1 MQQNKNKCVNWKTR
15 YGFIPINF
23 ERKIVF
29 IGKKNLWDILFY
41 KEKIPTIYLPNSHN
55 EKQTKIKSMPEL
67 EDCIAY
73 ITPKYEICYEEI
85 LRKQIYI
92 DTIIVYSADK
102 NCISQ
107 IIQDQ
112 STYKFKLIILTN
124 DLEVQK
130 YNGLTLWD
138 WKKEE
143 IELME
148 KI

>member
-1 MQQNKNKCVNWKTR
+1 
-15 YGFIPINF
+15 
-23 ERKIVF
+23 
-29 IGKKNLWDILFY
+29 
-41 KEKIPTIYLPNSHN
+41 
-55 EKQTKIKSMPEL
+55 MPEL

-138 WKKEE
+138 WHKEE
-143 IELME
+143 IELIE